1 VSNGPA
7 AAFKRAPEIQDVIG
21 ETPPLPKDEVS
32 RDFESHN
39 SIDDH

>member
-1 VSNGPA
+1 VSNGPT
-7 AAFKRAPEIQDVIG
+7 AAFKRAPEILEVIG
-21 ETPPLPKDEVS
+21 ETPPLPKAEVF